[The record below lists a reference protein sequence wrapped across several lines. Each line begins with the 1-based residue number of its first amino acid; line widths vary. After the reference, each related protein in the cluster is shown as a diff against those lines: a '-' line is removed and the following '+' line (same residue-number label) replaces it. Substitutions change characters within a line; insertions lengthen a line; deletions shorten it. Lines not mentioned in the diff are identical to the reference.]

1 MALTIGYVA
10 RFSLGFVLLA
20 IGIFLV
26 YSGFYLVNL
35 MIVLAGWL
43 VSLTGASV
51 VTYNEM
57 RRITEG
63 IGGAGS

>member
-1 MALTIGYVA
+1 MALTIGYIA

-26 YSGFYLVNL
+26 YSGYYLGL

-57 RRITEG
+57 RRINEG
-63 IGGAGS
+63 IGGAGN